1 MVLEPKRKK
10 ENVVRIWLIT
20 IGVSK
25 QQKKKKKNVVQFFLS
40 EQKREKMITIPLI
53 FSSKVPNIV

>member
-25 QQKKKKKNVVQFFLS
+25 QQKKKKKVVQFFLS